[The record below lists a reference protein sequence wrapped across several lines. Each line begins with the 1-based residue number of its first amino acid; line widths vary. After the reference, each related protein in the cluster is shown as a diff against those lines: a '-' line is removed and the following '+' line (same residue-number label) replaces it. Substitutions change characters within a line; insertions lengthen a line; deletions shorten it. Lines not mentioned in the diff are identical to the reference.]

1 MSFIPMEEVS
11 FIPKEEVR
19 IKLELTIILEV
30 RINHFT
36 LLLKFGAMFLLSLS
50 RDLNLV
56 IFE

>member
-1 MSFIPMEEVS
+1 MCSIPKEEVS
-11 FIPKEEVR
+11 FIPKEEVSF
-19 IKLELTIILEV
+19 KLELAIILEV
-30 RINHFT
+30 RIKHFT